1 MLYVNINFFITYTLS
16 NILAYNCSCSLW
28 SFIFLW
34 YHLIACFLFLILF
47 ESSLF
52 FFIILAKWFLISCAF
67 KEPGLLF
74 IIFLLA
80 FSFLF
85 YLFLLWSSFLSFY
98 LFCFLFVLSFYNFSS
113 CKVRLF
119 ILYFLAS
126 WGRYLPLLTFLL

>member
-1 MLYVNINFFITYTLS
+1 MLYVDINLFTTYTLS

-74 IIFLLA
+74 IIFYWPFRFCFIYFCCDLH
-80 FSFLF
+80 FSPSTYFVFCLFFLF
-85 YLFLLWSSFLSFY
+85 IISQVVKLGCLFYIFLLLEVGIY
-98 LFCFLFVLSFYNFSS
+98 HY
-113 CKVRLF
+113 
-119 ILYFLAS
+119 
-126 WGRYLPLLTFLL
+126 